1 MIFYLIK
8 IMRFSRVL
16 SRASRTEWKVPP
28 MKDPWQPGT
37 TFGLSGAKV
46 PAYVGAALV
55 LLYEASENA
64 FYAHQ
69 IMEGGVARS
78 SIGKILI

>member
-1 MIFYLIK
+1 
-8 IMRFSRVL
+8 MRFSRLL
-16 SRASRTEWKVPP
+16 SRAARTDWRAPP
-28 MKDPWQPGT
+28 MKDPWQPGK

-46 PAYVGAALV
+46 PAYVFCSLV
-55 LLYEASENA
+55 LLYEATENA

-78 SIGKILI
+78 SIGLLI